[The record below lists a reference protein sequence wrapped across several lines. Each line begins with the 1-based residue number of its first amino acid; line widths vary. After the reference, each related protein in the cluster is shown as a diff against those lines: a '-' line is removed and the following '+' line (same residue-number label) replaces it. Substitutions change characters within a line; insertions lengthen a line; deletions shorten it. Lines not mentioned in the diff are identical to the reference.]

1 MFIKFK
7 AKLKNANEIIALGLL
22 VFITIIFTSYYNFT
36 KNNIFNN
43 YKNIIN
49 NIYFKKT
56 SSYFLNNLEPRFKKI
71 NHNVQNGETFDNILN
86 QYLIKKKEIS
96 EIKKQLSKKIN
107 LNKLNT
113 NQRISFTLDQSN
125 NIIKEFEFKIS
136 NTEKVLLVK
145 DFEKDKFNQEIILTS
160 LKKDI
165 VYSENIIL
173 ESLYKA
179 AINKKVPANIIVGF
193 AQIYGFR

>member
-71 NHNVQNGETFDNILN
+71 NHNP
-86 QYLIKKKEIS
+86 KW
-96 EIKKQLSKKIN
+96 
-107 LNKLNT
+107 
-113 NQRISFTLDQSN
+113 
-125 NIIKEFEFKIS
+125 
-136 NTEKVLLVK
+136 
-145 DFEKDKFNQEIILTS
+145 
-160 LKKDI
+160 
-165 VYSENIIL
+165 
-173 ESLYKA
+173 
-179 AINKKVPANIIVGF
+179 
-193 AQIYGFR
+193 